1 MCSSFVERTTAA
13 LINDAFATICAL
25 VWQRGAEARRAPQ
38 TPFYLEGF
46 TSLTAKLAKGEQTSQ
61 FTRDISGFEPRVPYP
76 GGFQQNHC
84 FIFHFF
90 TQGQS
95 CFFFLCFA
103 FIDNTLHVVAS
114 QKPYNKVLIEPR
126 CLWPTCMSVTQWS

>member
-13 LINDAFATICAL
+13 LINDAFATICAF
-25 VWQRGAEARRAPQ
+25 VWQRGAEAPRAPQ

-61 FTRDISGFEPRVPYP
+61 FTRDSSGFEPRVPYP

-84 FIFHFF
+84 FLRFF
-90 TQGQS
+90 NARS
-95 CFFFLCFA
+95 VLFCFSLFCF
-103 FIDNTLHVVAS
+103 
-114 QKPYNKVLIEPR
+114 Y
-126 CLWPTCMSVTQWS
+126 